1 MTPLITLRLYRFYRS
16 SGLPRWPALKK
27 AVKTALQP

>member
-1 MTPLITLRLYRFYRS
+1 MSLFIGIRLYCFYRRC
-16 SGLPRWPALKK
+16 GTPRWHAVKK

>member
-1 MTPLITLRLYRFYRS
+1 MNPFIAARLYRFYRS
-16 SGLPRWPALKK
+16 HGLPRWPALKK

>member
-1 MTPLITLRLYRFYRS
+1 MFIAARLYRFYRT
-16 SGLPRWPALKK
+16 SGMPRWPAIKK